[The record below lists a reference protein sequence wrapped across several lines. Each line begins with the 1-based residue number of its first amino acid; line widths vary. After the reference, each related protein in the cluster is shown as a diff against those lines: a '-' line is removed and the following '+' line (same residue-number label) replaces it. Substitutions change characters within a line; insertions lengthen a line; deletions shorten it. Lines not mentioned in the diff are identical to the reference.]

1 MQNSVTG
8 IEQNWPENHR
18 KEQMAADGIVAQI
31 IVQQLLLRWG
41 RFREDEKKV
50 RFVESAGKI

>member
-1 MQNSVTG
+1 MQNSITG

-18 KEQMAADGIVAQI
+18 KEQTAADGIVAQI
-31 IVQQLLLRWG
+31 IVQPLLLRQG

-50 RFVESAGKI
+50 GSVESAEKI